1 MNVSTVLRYTFA
13 LALSENDFE
22 MVCLGHDYSVRVNG
36 QLVTTWTDL
45 AQRSLAG
52 HIGLQNYN
60 DGKTVRFR
68 MLRVKELP

>member
-1 MNVSTVLRYTFA
+1 
-13 LALSENDFE
+13 
-22 MVCLGHDYSVRVNG
+22 MVCIGHDYSVRING

-68 MLRVKELP
+68 NLRVKDLP